1 MEARLKELEDKVD
14 KLYRGLYAERVRS
27 VDRIIA
33 NKITDTEVL
42 SEELDKLL
50 DYIEIDRFADQF
62 WKLIKYV
69 EQFDTYLTTEFRRI
83 EKLLT
88 TGE

>member
-1 MEARLKELEDKVD
+1 METRLKELEDKVD
-14 KLYRGLYAERVRS
+14 KLYMVLYAERVRS

-50 DYIEIDRFADQF
+50 DYIEIDRFANQF

>member
-62 WKLIKYV
+62 WKLIHYV
-69 EQFDTYLTTEFRRI
+69 EQFDTYFTTEFRRM
-83 EKLLT
+83 EELLT

>member
-14 KLYRGLYAERVRS
+14 KLYMVLYAERVCS

-50 DYIEIDRFADQF
+50 DCIEIDRFADQF
-62 WKLIKYV
+62 WKLIHYV
-69 EQFDTYLTTEFRRI
+69 EQFDTYLTTEFRRM
-83 EKLLT
+83 EELLT

>member
-1 MEARLKELEDKVD
+1 METRLKELEDKVD
-14 KLYRGLYAERVRS
+14 KLYMALYAERVRS

-33 NKITDTEVL
+33 NKITDTEIL

>member
-1 MEARLKELEDKVD
+1 MGYKRALES
-14 KLYRGLYAERVRS
+14 AS
-27 VDRIIA
+27 VLVID
-33 NKITDTEVL
+33 L
-42 SEELDKLL
+42 PSEK
-50 DYIEIDRFADQF
+50 YIEIDRFADQF
-62 WKLIKYV
+62 WKLIHYV